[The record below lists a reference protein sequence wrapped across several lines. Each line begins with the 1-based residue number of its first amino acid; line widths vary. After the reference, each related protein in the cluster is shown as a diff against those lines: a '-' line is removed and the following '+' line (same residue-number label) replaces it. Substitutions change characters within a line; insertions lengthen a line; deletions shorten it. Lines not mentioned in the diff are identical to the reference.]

1 MSMQKKQTK
10 RVFINRRAVAR
21 KGEKFTFDYKNVS
34 LLSRF
39 MGESGTILN
48 REGTGLSN
56 KQQRALA
63 REIKRARHV
72 ALLPFVTTL

>member
-1 MSMQKKQTK
+1 MMTK
-10 RVFINRRAVAR
+10 RPHINIRAIAR
-21 KGEKFTFDYKNVS
+21 KGEKFHFDYKNVG

-39 MGESGTILN
+39 MGESGTIYS
-48 REGTGLSN
+48 RERTGLSN

-63 REIKRARHV
+63 RAIKRARHV